1 MDGFLQRVSVFE
13 NGYGDQLISVKGSP
27 SSFAGQCFGEES
39 EMVVLTEKFN
49 ARGGSAK
56 SGFSYTTK
64 SLEALRV
71 EESIVTMG
79 LEPTWVQP
87 ASQYF
92 MGGDSLAEKLKNR
105 NAWLKEH
112 KELGYYLT
120 GKTVGCEDANDAR
133 SALSHCISY
142 LRRKKHKPT
151 IDLFKE

>member
-1 MDGFLQRVSVFE
+1 
-13 NGYGDQLISVKGSP
+13 
-27 SSFAGQCFGEES
+27 
-39 EMVVLTEKFN
+39 
-49 ARGGSAK
+49 
-56 SGFSYTTK
+56 
-64 SLEALRV
+64 
-71 EESIVTMG
+71 
-79 LEPTWVQP
+79 
-87 ASQYF
+87 